1 MIEEFS
7 VPSSILILLF
17 KSWAIMFFSW
27 KKEENIETFRKP
39 LGTLKGSWRV
49 RGALRSR
56 VGHSLNAPQKNRIV
70 FDGNLRP
77 IRRIAQLIQ
86 TQNYEKIKKVE
97 IWTFSAIINNTENN
111 FKEKLDWTK
120 NTNHINIIEDGY
132 RR

>member
-1 MIEEFS
+1 MIEEFC
-7 VPSSILILLF
+7 VPSNILILLF
-17 KSWAIMFFSW
+17 KSWAIMFFLV

-49 RGALRSR
+49 REALRSR

-86 TQNYEKIKKVE
+86 TQNYEKI
-97 IWTFSAIINNTENN
+97 
-111 FKEKLDWTK
+111 
-120 NTNHINIIEDGY
+120 
-132 RR
+132 